1 MSDDNVVELNRMAWP
16 DAVDT
21 VELALTDYMLL
32 NKKDVTVRDAR
43 DLQLAWQRILIG

>member
-1 MSDDNVVELNRMAWP
+1 MSDDNVIELNRMAWP

-32 NKKDVTVRDAR
+32 NKKDLTVLDAK
-43 DLQLAWQRILIG
+43 DLQLAWQRILTG

>member
-1 MSDDNVVELNRMAWP
+1 MAWP

>member
-1 MSDDNVVELNRMAWP
+1 MSDDNVIELNRMAWP

-21 VELALTDYMLL
+21 VELALADYMLL
-32 NKKDVTVRDAR
+32 NKKDLTVLDAK